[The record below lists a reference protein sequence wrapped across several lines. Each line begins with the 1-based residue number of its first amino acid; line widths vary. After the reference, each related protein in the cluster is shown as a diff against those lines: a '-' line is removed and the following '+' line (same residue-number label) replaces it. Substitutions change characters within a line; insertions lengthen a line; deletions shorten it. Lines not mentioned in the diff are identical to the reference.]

1 MVFFVPLQE
10 CYRMSSVN
18 FANVGGVFDGLR
30 ARSRHALRAHR
41 FVRRGLGA
49 LLAVAV
55 SFSTSAFAQSADS
68 ALSAPAAS
76 ATLPPFSGAVQ
87 WFNSPRLTP
96 NELRGKVVLVNFWTY
111 SCINCLRVLPY
122 YSAWA
127 KKYRDEGL
135 VVIGVHTPEF
145 AFERS
150 ADNVKNAVERLGIDY
165 PVALDSNYGIWRA
178 YQNQYWPALYVAD
191 AQGRI
196 RYQHFGEGNYRD
208 TERAIQQLLAER
220 GASHIERQLVA
231 APSQGIGLAAD
242 AGAMKSPETYIG
254 YEQASNFAS
263 TTAPLLDQLQR
274 YSAPDTLPLNH
285 WALTGAWTLGREF
298 ASSNEARSGIVY
310 RFHARDLHLVLGP
323 GRDGKPVKFRISIDG
338 APPGD
343 AHGSDVAADG
353 TGVVTQQ
360 RLYQLV
366 RQNGKIVD
374 HTFSIEFEEPGVD
387 AYVFTFG

>member
-1 MVFFVPLQE
+1 M
-10 CYRMSSVN
+10 
-18 FANVGGVFDGLR
+18 
-30 ARSRHALRAHR
+30 
-41 FVRRGLGA
+41 
-49 LLAVAV
+49 
-55 SFSTSAFAQSADS
+55 
-68 ALSAPAAS
+68 
-76 ATLPPFSGAVQ
+76 
-87 WFNSPRLTP
+87 
-96 NELRGKVVLVNFWTY
+96 VVLVNFWTY

-127 KKYRDEGL
+127 KKYREEGL

-150 ADNVKNAVERLGIDY
+150 ADNVKKAIGRLGIDY
-165 PVALDSNYGIWRA
+165 PVALDSNYGIWRT
-178 YQNQYWPALYVAD
+178 YRNQYWPALYVAD

-196 RYQHFGEGNYRD
+196 RYQHFGEGNYRE

-220 GASHIERQLVA
+220 GAGHDAGHIDKQLVA

-254 YEQASNFAS
+254 YEQATHFAS
-263 TTAPLLDQLQR
+263 ATAPLLDRLQR
-274 YSAPDTLPLNH
+274 YSAPATLPLNH

-298 ASSNEARSGIVY
+298 ASSNDARSGIVY

-323 GRDGKPVKFRISIDG
+323 SRDGKPVKFRISIDG

-343 AHGSDVAADG
+343 AHGSDAAADG

>member
-1 MVFFVPLQE
+1 
-10 CYRMSSVN
+10 MSSVN
-18 FANVGGVFDGLR
+18 FANVGGVFNGLR
-30 ARSRHALRAHR
+30 VRSLHSLRVHR

-49 LLAVAV
+49 LLAVAM
-55 SFSTSAFAQSADS
+55 SFGTSAFAQSAD
-68 ALSAPAAS
+68 ADLSVPAAS
-76 ATLPPFSGAVQ
+76 IALPPFSGAVQ
-87 WFNSPRLTP
+87 WFNSPPLTP
-96 NELRGKVVLVNFWTY
+96 EALRGKVVLVNFWTY

-127 KKYRDEGL
+127 KKYREEGL

-150 ADNVKNAVERLGIDY
+150 ADNVKKAIGRLGIDY
-165 PVALDSNYGIWRA
+165 PVALDSNYGIWRT
-178 YQNQYWPALYVAD
+178 YRNQYWPALYVAD
-191 AQGRI
+191 AQGRL
-196 RYQHFGEGNYRD
+196 RYQHFGEGNYRE

-220 GASHIERQLVA
+220 GAGHDAGHIDKQLVA

-254 YEQASNFAS
+254 YEQATNFAS
-263 TTAPLLDQLQR
+263 ATAPLLDRLQR

-298 ASSNEARSGIVY
+298 ASSNDARAGIVY

-323 GRDGKPVKFRISIDG
+323 SRDGKPVKFRISIDG
-338 APPGD
+338 APPGE

-374 HTFSIEFEEPGVD
+374 HTFSIEFDEPGVD

>member
-1 MVFFVPLQE
+1 
-10 CYRMSSVN
+10 MSSFK
-18 FANVGGVFDGLR
+18 FAGLGSAPLR
-30 ARSRHALRAHR
+30 RALRAT
-41 FVRRGLGA
+41 LIGA
-49 LLAVAV
+49 ALAVATG
-55 SFSTSAFAQSADS
+55 FSTGIFAQSEAS
-68 ALSAPAAS
+68 MLASPAS
-76 ATLPPFSGAVQ
+76 SVTLPPFAAAVQ
-87 WFNSPRLTP
+87 WFNSPPLTP
-96 NELRGKVVLVNFWTY
+96 QALRGKVVLVNFWTY

-127 KKYRDEGL
+127 NKYRDQGL

-150 ADNVKNAVERLGIDY
+150 ADNVKKAIGRLGIDY

-178 YQNQYWPALYVAD
+178 YHNQYWPALYVAD
-191 AQGRI
+191 AQGRV
-196 RYQHFGEGNYRD
+196 RYQHFGEGDYRE

-220 GASHIERQLVA
+220 GTGHVETQLVT
-231 APSQGIGLAAD
+231 APSQGLGLAAD
-242 AGAMKSPETYIG
+242 ARAMQSPETYIG
-254 YEQASNFAS
+254 SGQATNFAS
-263 TTAPLLDQLQR
+263 STAPLLDRLQR
-274 YSAPDTLPLNH
+274 YSAPAALPLNH

-298 ASSNEARSGIVY
+298 ASSNDARAGIVY

-323 GRDGKPVKFRISIDG
+323 SRDGKPVKFRISIDG

-374 HTFSIEFEEPGVD
+374 RTFSIEFDEPGVD